1 MANAHHGEVRKEKA
15 KAFIV
20 EEKVREA
27 DNFG

>member
-1 MANAHHGEVRKEKA
+1 MTKAHHGEIRKKKA
-15 KAFIV
+15 KAFIA